1 VLNLNNIAIKTYKV
15 EGMTCASCS
24 QIIEENVGKL
34 AGVDSIHVNFA
45 TEKLELS
52 YNEKFEE
59 DTFLELMTKIGY
71 RANTFDKSSISP
83 SKTYFN
89 RQFIHSM
96 LALLIGL
103 ISMLLSMGPYS
114 QILNHQTNNIIQFIF
129 STIIL
134 LLFGRVYIL
143 SVYHLITTGF
153 SNMNTLIGLG
163 VLAAYFY
170 SVVLMMISIH
180 AHVYFETIPFIIG
193 FTLLGHFF
201 EEKAKTKARS
211 SMSSL
216 YKMQVK
222 FAALVVDGAEVNT
235 PVIDLKVGD
244 IIRLKPGEKIPLDGE
259 VTLGSSH
266 TDESMITGES
276 SAVGKKIGDNVF
288 AGSLNLEGTLLIV
301 VRKEMHEGFVSDVVN
316 YVEKAQLKKAPIQK
330 YADKIVQYFVPVLI
344 IIALVTFSMWM
355 ILNSNEKSY
364 QAFSHMIAVL
374 LIACPCAL
382 GLAVP
387 MAVMITTAEAAKSG
401 LLIGGG
407 EVIERASS
415 IEVIVFDKTGTLTEG
430 LPNVTSYETSINQND
445 FFRIVGSVTQ
455 NSNHPLSQ
463 SITKFIDTFKIKLGD
478 PDKFKNIPGFGIESQ
493 MDGKKVLIGN
503 AEFLKRENIEVV
515 QSQKIG
521 SLVYVSIDQIFA
533 GLFVIADPLKKEAK
547 ATIASLK
554 EQGIEVWML
563 TGDNEKI
570 ARKIAEEV
578 GITNF
583 RANVLPVDK
592 ANFVLDL
599 KSQGKKIAM
608 IGDGINDAPALSSA
622 NLSMAMS
629 NGSDIAIEASDV
641 TILEGKIECVAQFFL
656 RSTQTMKVIKQNLFL
671 SFVYNLLCIPLAAGL
686 LYPFYQISLTP
697 MWASLAMGLSSFS
710 VILSSLRLKK
720 SL

>member
-1 VLNLNNIAIKTYKV
+1 
-15 EGMTCASCS
+15 
-24 QIIEENVGKL
+24 
-34 AGVDSIHVNFA
+34 
-45 TEKLELS
+45 
-52 YNEKFEE
+52 
-59 DTFLELMTKIGY
+59 
-71 RANTFDKSSISP
+71 
-83 SKTYFN
+83 
-89 RQFIHSM
+89 
-96 LALLIGL
+96 
-103 ISMLLSMGPYS
+103 
-114 QILNHQTNNIIQFIF
+114 
-129 STIIL
+129 
-134 LLFGRVYIL
+134 
-143 SVYHLITTGF
+143 
-153 SNMNTLIGLG
+153 
-163 VLAAYFY
+163 
-170 SVVLMMISIH
+170 
-180 AHVYFETIPFIIG
+180 
-193 FTLLGHFF
+193 
-201 EEKAKTKARS
+201 
-211 SMSSL
+211 
-216 YKMQVK
+216 
-222 FAALVVDGAEVNT
+222 
-235 PVIDLKVGD
+235 VGD

-656 RSTQTMKVIKQNLFL
+656 RSNKTMKVIKQNLFL